1 MKPLRE
7 HYTQPTDQG
16 DMLNVFDYIEAL
28 EKYIEE
34 LNQPTISGSDILI
47 LLERKFPTV
56 YEIHRKEIRRAENL
70 LLTTTDKEFAER
82 LVNAYN
88 HYR

>member
-1 MKPLRE
+1 ME
-7 HYTQPTDQG
+7 HKN
-16 DMLNVFDYIEAL
+16 LN
-28 EKYIEE
+28 
-34 LNQPTISGSDILI
+34 NQESAQLGIAAVSGSDILV

-70 LLTTTDKEFAER
+70 VLTTTDKEFAER

>member
-1 MKPLRE
+1 
-7 HYTQPTDQG
+7 
-16 DMLNVFDYIEAL
+16 MLENENVNEPQNTAFLVGAV
-28 EKYIEE
+28 
-34 LNQPTISGSDILI
+34 SGSDILV

-70 LLTTTDKEFAER
+70 VLTTTDKEFAER

>member
-1 MKPLRE
+1 MENNKFKNE
-7 HYTQPTDQG
+7 QQCAIHD
-16 DMLNVFDYIEAL
+16 V
-28 EKYIEE
+28 
-34 LNQPTISGSDILI
+34 SGSDILV

-70 LLTTTDKEFAER
+70 VLTTTDKEFAER

>member
-1 MKPLRE
+1 MGNNNLKNE
-7 HYTQPTDQG
+7 QQCAIHD
-16 DMLNVFDYIEAL
+16 V
-28 EKYIEE
+28 
-34 LNQPTISGSDILI
+34 SGSDTLI

-70 LLTTTDKEFAER
+70 ILTTHDKEFAER

>member
-1 MKPLRE
+1 MALTGYFV
-7 HYTQPTDQG
+7 YTLLANRKIMNKASKKNKQAFAIH
-16 DMLNVFDYIEAL
+16 NV
-28 EKYIEE
+28 
-34 LNQPTISGSDILI
+34 SGSDILI

-70 LLTTTDKEFAER
+70 VLTTTDKEFAER

>member
-1 MKPLRE
+1 MTKKVESSNTPL
-7 HYTQPTDQG
+7 QPSLDIAG
-16 DMLNVFDYIEAL
+16 V
-28 EKYIEE
+28 
-34 LNQPTISGSDILI
+34 SCSDILV

-70 LLTTTDKEFAER
+70 VLTTTDKEFAER